1 MVECRGDKNGFRFS
15 GFLWQIYHS
24 NFVYPKLMLN
34 NRSHATAHPYA
45 MQDDFANTDFL
56 GSFGSHVK
64 EMKIDKRRGKV

>member
-1 MVECRGDKNGFRFS
+1 MVTKMDSDFQDYFS
-15 GFLWQIYHS
+15 IS
-24 NFVYPKLMLN
+24 NIIQTSYTQNRCSTIEVMLL
-34 NRSHATAHPYA
+34 HTHA